1 MLKRLFLVSGFA
13 TMFVGGYLLGGAHS
27 AATLQAQMNSR
38 VFEMRTYTSPAG
50 KLGEL
55 QTRFRNHTTR
65 LFEKHGI
72 TNVGYWVP
80 MDEPRSQNTLVYVL
94 AYPNREEAKARWAKF
109 SSDPEWQKVRTESE
123 VNGRIVERVE
133 SVFMVPTDFS
143 PIK

>member
-27 AATLQAQMNSR
+27 AATLHAQMNSR

-65 LFEKHGI
+65 IFEKHGI
-72 TNVGYWVP
+72 TNVAYWVP
-80 MDEPRSQNTLVYVL
+80 MDEPRAQNTLVYVL

-109 SSDPEWQKVRTESE
+109 SSDPAWQKVRTESE

>member
-1 MLKRLFLVSGFA
+1 M
-13 TMFVGGYLLGGAHS
+13 
-27 AATLQAQMNSR
+27 
-38 VFEMRTYTSPAG
+38 FEMRTYTGPAG

-72 TNVGYWVP
+72 TNVAYWAP
-80 MDEPRSQNTLVYVL
+80 MDEPRSPNTLVYVL